1 MKDCIFCKMAS
12 GEMKVDKIF
21 ENDNF
26 FVVNDAHPKT
36 KGHMLVIPR
45 NHFETFLEIPP
56 AIAEELF
63 DITQEAAR
71 RAMVENKAGGYNII
85 MNNHEVAGQV
95 VKHAH
100 IHIIPR
106 YKKDGFTIG
115 I

>member
-1 MKDCIFCKMAS
+1 MKDCIFCKIAR
-12 GEMKVDKIF
+12 GEIKSEMILED
-21 ENDNF
+21 DNF
-26 FVVNDAHPKT
+26 FVIKDIKPKT
-36 KGHMLVIPR
+36 KGHCLVIPK

-56 AIAEELF
+56 ALSEELF
-63 DITQEAAR
+63 DITQETIKKV
-71 RAMVENKAGGYNII
+71 MTEEKADGYNII

-106 YKKDGFTIG
+106 YKKDGFKIG